1 MDKML
6 FEVQLPLEI
15 AKAKE
20 DLGINNIWK
29 YLRYI
34 RMFKER
40 SRLVDK
46 KTAVDISYKVYEILL
61 WNGVVALVND
71 KILGCIACKV
81 DSGKKDANGNYTQ
94 VDVSGENNYKKRNV
108 KVGEEC
114 VLMYHDSTRIP
125 PIIYIWAIANEVI
138 TRENIIRQQ
147 DMMLSKPILV
157 DGVGEEFDNGMVKA
171 SNVLSGVAFINRK
184 GKKTKQNVMD
194 NDGMEVLNLQVG
206 NAYKGAELWGSRK
219 NLEELICDYLGYV
232 TAKNEKKERVN
243 LSETNNEN
251 SIAMT
256 FYEDYLIH
264 QRKAVEDAQK
274 IGIELEF
281 TELLKKPEEK
291 EETEDV
297 GDENEMD

>member
-1 MDKML
+1 MDKMI
-6 FEVQLPLEI
+6 FQVQLPLEI

-46 KTAVDISYKVYEILL
+46 KTGIDISYKVYEILL

-71 KILGCIACKV
+71 KIMGVIACKV
-81 DSGKKDANGNYTQ
+81 DSGVKDANGNYTR
-94 VDVSGENNYKKRNV
+94 VNVTGENNYKKKNLE
-108 KVGEEC
+108 VGVDC
-114 VLMYHDSTRIP
+114 ILMYHDSTRIA
-125 PIIYIWAIANEVI
+125 PIIYIWAIANEII

-147 DMMLSKPILV
+147 DMMLSKPILI
-157 DGVGEEFDNGMVKA
+157 DGVGEEFDNSMVKA

-194 NDGMEVLNLQVG
+194 SDGMEVLNLQVG
-206 NAYKGAELWGSRK
+206 NSYKGAELWGSRK

-256 FYEDYLIH
+256 FYEDFLIH
-264 QRKAVEDAQK
+264 QKKAVEDAKK
-274 IGIELEF
+274 IDIDLEF

-291 EETEDV
+291 EVIED
-297 GDENEMD
+297 GEENEVD

>member
-1 MDKML
+1 MSKML
-6 FEVQLPLEI
+6 FEVQLPLDI

-40 SRLVDK
+40 SRILDKDKGVDL
-46 KTAVDISYKVYEILL
+46 SYKTYENLL
-61 WNGVVALVND
+61 WSGITAFVKD
-71 KILGCIACKV
+71 KILGVVVCKV
-81 DSGKKDANGNYTQ
+81 DSGVKDANGNYIK
-94 VDVSGENNYKKRNV
+94 VDVSGDNGYKKRNCV
-108 KVGEEC
+108 VGEEC

-125 PIIYIWAIANEVI
+125 PIIYIWAIANEII

-171 SNVLSGVAFINRK
+171 SNVLSGVAFLNRK

-194 NDGMEVLNLQVG
+194 NDGLEVLNLQVG

-256 FYEDYLIH
+256 FYEDYLLH
-264 QRKAVEDAQK
+264 QRKAVEDAEK
-274 IGIELEF
+274 IGIHLEF
-281 TELLKKPEEK
+281 IELLKKPEEK

-297 GDENEMD
+297 GDENEVD